1 MTVGETSLTVRIRR
15 LPHAVE
21 ELPARMTEGSS
32 GFDLPAAIPEAMTLA
47 PGASV
52 VVPTGLT
59 LEIPEGYEGQVRPRS
74 GLALRHGITVLN
86 GPGTIDA
93 DYRGEVAVILINHGP
108 EPHIIERG
116 ARVAQLVIQRLTA
129 IRFEEVQQLSATHR
143 GSDGFGSTGTGR
155 GQPAA

>member
-1 MTVGETSLTVRIRR
+1 MTASETSLTVRIRR
-15 LPHAVE
+15 LPHALN

-47 PGASV
+47 PGATI

-93 DYRGEVAVILINHGP
+93 DYRGEVAVILVNHGH
-108 EPHIIERG
+108 EPHVIERG

-143 GSDGFGSTGTGR
+143 GSGGFGSTGTGH